1 MYNCA
6 SLDNGD
12 TITNP
17 SDVVNTLIITYL
29 ASITETMKK
38 KVKYSHQ
45 HFSGYLS
52 NESSSTI
59 FLQPTDK
66 DEIANIISSLNFNKV
81 PTQKVYLI
89 EYYFF

>member
-12 TITNP
+12 TITSP
-17 SDVVNTLIITYL
+17 YDIVNTFNNYF
-29 ASITETMKK
+29 ASITETMKIN
-38 KVKYSHQ
+38 VKYSHE
-45 HFSGYLS
+45 HFPGYLS